1 MSYKVIFF
9 DMDGTLLNEQ
19 KQIPEDTREALRQLQ
34 ESGIHTVIATGRSP
48 FHVRELAE
56 DLGIDTLV
64 CFNGAY
70 VEHKGDVVYSTPID
84 VESIEKLYQLVM
96 ERNHAL
102 VYLSGDSFYA
112 THEENEMVNSA
123 VSSILFEPPG
133 MNAEVFRDKPIYQCW
148 LHCAEGEEEVYE
160 QDDALTNVRFFRWHN
175 VSLDVMPKDGSKAKG
190 IEALL
195 QHLTVD
201 KSEAVAFGDGKND
214 IEMIGYVG
222 MGVAMGNAHP
232 EVFPHA
238 NYVTKHVDEG
248 GISHALRELNIL
260 L

>member
-1 MSYKVIFF
+1 MPYKVIFF

-19 KQIPEDTREALRQLQ
+19 KQIPEDTRN
-34 ESGIHTVIATGRSP
+34 TVIATGRSP
-48 FHVRELAE
+48 FHVRKLAE
-56 DLGIDTLV
+56 DLGIETLV

-70 VEHKGDVVYSTPID
+70 VEHKGEVVYSTPID
-84 VESIEKLYQLVM
+84 VHSIEKLYQLVM
-96 ERNHAL
+96 ARNHAL
-102 VYLSGDSFYA
+102 VYLSDDSFYA
-112 THEENEMVNSA
+112 THEGNEMVNRA
-123 VSSILFEPPG
+123 VSSILFDPPG
-133 MNAEVFRDKPIYQCW
+133 MDAEVFRNKPIYQCW
-148 LHCAEGEEEVYE
+148 LHCAEGEEGVYE
-160 QDDALTNVRFFRWHN
+160 QDDTLQNVRFFRWHD

-201 KSEAVAFGDGKND
+201 RSEAIAFGDGKND
-214 IEMIGYVG
+214 IEMIQFVG

-232 EVFPHA
+232 DVFPHA

-248 GISHALRELNIL
+248 GISHALKELNIL

>member
-1 MSYKVIFF
+1 MPYKVIFF

-19 KQIPEDTREALRQLQ
+19 KQIPEDTRKALRQLRD
-34 ESGIHTVIATGRSP
+34 SGIHTVIATGRSP
-48 FHVRELAE
+48 FHVRKLAE
-56 DLGIDTLV
+56 DLEIETLV

-70 VEHKGDVVYSTPID
+70 VEHKGEVVYSTPID
-84 VESIEKLYQLVM
+84 VHSIEKLYQLVM
-96 ERNHAL
+96 ARNHAL
-102 VYLSGDSFYA
+102 VYLSDDSFYA
-112 THEENEMVNSA
+112 THEGNEMVNRA
-123 VSSILFEPPG
+123 VSSILFDPPG
-133 MNAEVFRDKPIYQCW
+133 MDAEVFRNKPIYQCW
-148 LHCAEGEEEVYE
+148 LHCAEGEEGVYE
-160 QDDALTNVRFFRWHN
+160 QDDTLQNVRFFRWHD

-201 KSEAVAFGDGKND
+201 RSEAIAFGDGKND
-214 IEMIGYVG
+214 IEMIQFVG

-232 EVFPHA
+232 DVFLHA

-248 GISHALRELNIL
+248 GISHALKELNIL